1 MKGGAV
7 GKRTLFRDLDVIAT
21 VDGDGREL
29 CGGWL
34 VVEDG
39 EIATLGEGTPPPGPY
54 AEEID
59 GRGRVM
65 TPGLVNTHHHLYQTL
80 FRAVPGAQDVELFDW
95 LVFLYERWRGIDE
108 EAVEVSTTVGCLEL
122 LLSGCTTTTDHLYLF
137 PRGRRELIDVEIE
150 AASKVGMRFHPT
162 RGSMSLSKADGGL
175 PPEDVV
181 QTHDEILADAQRL
194 LERYHDGR
202 PGAMVRLALAPC
214 SPFSVTPELM
224 RDTAALAREAGVLL
238 HTHLAETKDEE
249 AFCVER
255 FGRRPVD
262 YLEDLGWMGPDVWL
276 AHLVHLRPED
286 IERLA
291 AADVGM
297 AHCPSSNMLLGS
309 GIAPVVA
316 CLEAGMRVGLAVDGS
331 ASNDTSNMIREAR
344 QAMLLARVA
353 GGASAMSVRTA
364 LRLATLGG
372 AQVLRRD
379 TEVGSL
385 EAGKR
390 ADLVLWDIDTLA
402 FAGAADPVAG
412 LLHCAAQYADLVM
425 VDGAMRVRDGQPVDI
440 DVERFVARQ
449 RALTDKLT

>member
-1 MKGGAV
+1 M
-7 GKRTLFRDLDVIAT
+7 GKRTLFRDLDVVAT
-21 VDGDGREL
+21 IDGDGREL
-29 CGGWL
+29 PGGWL

-39 EIATLGEGTPPPGPY
+39 QIVALGEGAPPPGPY
-54 AEEID
+54 AEEVD

-65 TPGLVNTHHHLYQTL
+65 TPGLVNTHHHLYQSL
-80 FRAVPGAQDVELFDW
+80 FRAVPGAQDAELFDW

-108 EAVEVSTTVGCLEL
+108 EAVEVSTIVGCLEL

-150 AASKVGMRFHPT
+150 AASKVGIRFHPT
-162 RGSMSLSKADGGL
+162 RGSMSLSQADGGL
-175 PPEDVV
+175 PPDDVV

-194 LERYHDGR
+194 LDRYHDGR

-238 HTHLAETKDEE
+238 HTHLAETEDEE

-276 AHLVHLRPED
+276 AHLVHLTPAD

-297 AHCPSSNMLLGS
+297 AHCPSSNMILGS
-309 GIAPVVA
+309 GIAPVAA
-316 CLEAGMRVGLAVDGS
+316 CLEAGMRVGLGVDGS

-353 GGASAMSVRTA
+353 AGASAMSARTA

-379 TEVGSL
+379 GEVGTL
-385 EAGKR
+385 EVGKR
-390 ADLVLWDIDTLA
+390 ADLVLWDTETVA

-412 LLHCAAQYADLVM
+412 LIHCAAQYADLVM
-425 VDGAMRVRDGQPVDI
+425 VDGITRVRNGQPVDI
-440 DVERFVARQ
+440 DVERYLARQ